1 MYQFGGFIIYMWKQ
15 LIMTAGVGVLLCQ
28 GQTAS
33 ASEMTP
39 QDLVHTE
46 KSVQQTKQQVKET
59 KQSIHAIKTKLK
71 QVDHHAEALR
81 DKIEGTSKNLESIEK
96 ELVPAEQSLFAKVVS
111 SVLPSAKAEAAE
123 AEEAHQTLV
132 EKKKQTS
139 ETLKQLKEEQ
149 QQIEATRQDVKTSYD
164 EKSKQ
169 YKKQTNQLSDLKKQY
184 EAMAPDQFLMPA
196 EGRLSQGF
204 GAASGQFGYTFHN
217 GLDIAAKTGTPIYAA
232 EAGKVTKVSASGPY
246 GNHVQIEHNV
256 DGQTWTTVYAH
267 MHKVNVK
274 LGQTVRQGEA
284 IGQIGTTGNSSGP
297 HLHFEI
303 HKGNYNFSAS
313 SAGNAIDP
321 MKVAARLGG
330 ASPVKATF

>member
-1 MYQFGGFIIYMWKQ
+1 MWKQ
-15 LIMTAGVGVLLCQ
+15 LIMTAGVGVLLFQ

-33 ASEMTP
+33 ANEMTP
-39 QDLVHTE
+39 QDLVQTE
-46 KSVQQTKQQVKET
+46 KSVQQTTKQVKET
-59 KQSIHAIKTKLK
+59 KQVIQKIQSKLDE
-71 QVDHHAEALR
+71 VNRNAEVLR
-81 DKIEGTSKNLESIEK
+81 DKIEGTSEELESVEA
-96 ELVPAEQSLFAKVVS
+96 ELVPTEQSLFAKVVS

-123 AEEAHQTLV
+123 AEETHQALV
-132 EKKKQTS
+132 EKKEQAN

-149 QQIEATRQDVKTSYD
+149 QQIEATRQDVKTAYD

-184 EAMAPDQFLMPA
+184 EAMAPDRFLMPA

-232 EAGKVTKVSASGPY
+232 EAGKVTKVSSSGPY
-246 GNHVQIEHNV
+246 GKHVQIEHNV
-256 DGQTWTTVYAH
+256 DGQKWTTVYAH
-267 MHKVNVK
+267 MHKVDVK
-274 LGQTVRQGEA
+274 KGQTVRQGEP
-284 IGQIGTTGNSSGP
+284 IGQIGNTGNSSGP

-313 SAGNAIDP
+313 SAGNAVNP
-321 MKVAARLGG
+321 LKVAERLGG